1 MFTDFEDFND
11 LLGVVEDTVA
21 DIGLEGVIQVASFHP
36 EYRFEGTQAES
47 ECCR

>member
-11 LLGVVEDTVA
+11 FLGVVEDTEA

-47 ECCR
+47 ERCR